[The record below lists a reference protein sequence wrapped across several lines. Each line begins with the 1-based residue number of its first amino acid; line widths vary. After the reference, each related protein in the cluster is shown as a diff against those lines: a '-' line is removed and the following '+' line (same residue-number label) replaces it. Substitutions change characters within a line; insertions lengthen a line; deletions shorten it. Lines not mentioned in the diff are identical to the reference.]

1 MRVWGSR
8 ARHPGFWPG
17 LRGDLGAVPW
27 ERGDSEAG
35 FGCERAGHRETAPRD
50 SREGVALR
58 AGGQVCMWSP
68 PKAAGPSEV
77 TQRGRGRW
85 EGRGGLVTLEGLRH
99 PGAGR
104 RSSVA
109 EGGGAAGRRR
119 SPRGCSEGQ
128 RKLRGEGAG
137 VVAADREAG
146 RESPVSAAHGHR
158 CASEPRLLPRH
169 VCWNLLEA
177 PNHPALLTVRST
189 QRGIL
194 PCAKTLFFVVLEPFS
209 PRDTLGMQLQC
220 LSGSGTS

>member
-1 MRVWGSR
+1 MVLF
-8 ARHPGFWPG
+8 PGRGETQKLGLGVRGLGTVRQPRGTPG
-17 LRGDLGAVPW
+17 KAWRSGQAGRSACGPRPRLLGPV
-27 ERGDSEAG
+27 RSL
-35 FGCERAGHRETAPRD
+35 
-50 SREGVALR
+50 REGVGDGKDEVVSSPWR
-58 AGGQVCMWSP
+58 AS
-68 PKAAGPSEV
+68 V
-77 TQRGRGRW
+77 TQ
-85 EGRGGLVTLEGLRH
+85 GL
-99 PGAGR
+99 AGEAVWR
-104 RSSVA
+104 R
-109 EGGGAAGRRR
+109 GGGAAGRRR